1 MNKSELV
8 ESISVK
14 ANLSKADAE
23 RALNA
28 LVETVVSNVKKG
40 TKVAVVGLGTFE
52 RVSRAART
60 GINPSTKEPIHIK
73 AKNAPKFKASKTF
86 KDLVA

>member
-8 ESISVK
+8 ESISLK
-14 ANLSKADAE
+14 TNLSKVDAE

-28 LVETVVSNVKKG
+28 LVETVVSNVKRG
-40 TKVAVVGLGTFE
+40 NKVAITGLGTFE
-52 RVSRAART
+52 RVSRAARI
-60 GINPSTKEPIHIK
+60 GINPATKEPIQIQ

-86 KDLVA
+86 KDFVA